1 MTLPELLRYMQFYAH
16 MAHNII
22 GGEYFFGD
30 HEFFG
35 SLYEDYEKA
44 YDSVIERMIGLGES
58 IDLAKTQKAA
68 TQGLKAPKTCKE
80 ALEEILSCEEDLCKA
95 LEGLAK
101 DASLGT
107 NNLLAALADES
118 EARQYRLKQRLK

>member
-1 MTLPELLRYMQFYAH
+1 MNLASLLRYLQLYSH
-16 MAHNII
+16 MAHNLL
-22 GGEYFFGD
+22 GGETFFQD

-35 SLYEDYEKA
+35 ELYPAYEA
-44 YDSVIERMIGLGES
+44 DYDSVVERMIGLGEE
-58 IDLAKTQKAA
+58 IDLAKIQKAA
-68 TQGLKAPKTCKE
+68 TQDLKAPKTCKE

-95 LEGLAK
+95 LEDLAK

-118 EARQYRLKQRLK
+118 EARQYKLKQRLK